1 MTAREGEV
9 VFDTWAWFEVLQK
22 TAAGSRLH
30 KAYVEPGRV
39 VTPALA
45 LTELAGKVWRSGAD
59 WRHADEVLRAVRL
72 RSRVVPLDDDVAALA
87 AQLSK
92 PLRAA
97 EPHAS
102 YADAIML
109 ATARTAGLPLISND
123 RAFRGCPDVRPD

>member
-1 MTAREGEV
+1 VTAPEGDV

-22 TAAGSRLH
+22 TATGCRLH
-30 KAYVEPGRV
+30 EDYVEPGRV

-45 LTELAGKVWRSGAD
+45 LTELAGKVWRGGTD
-59 WRHADEVLRAVRL
+59 WRQADEVVRAVRL
-72 RSRVVPLDDDVAALA
+72 RSRVVPLGDDVAALA

-92 PLRAA
+92 PLREQ

-109 ATARTAGLPLISND
+109 ATARTEGLPLISND
-123 RAFRGCPDVRPD
+123 RAFRGCPDVRPG